1 MVTTSSEPVSEAK
14 ARVVSRIWQS
24 IASSGVPVSAIP
36 KDQLDTLVN
45 SIADGVLVAI
55 DQEFENAGLPSRG
68 LAAEA
73 APLNDEEK
81 VLWEGRPFLSLTTY
95 YRVTNQRVR
104 AQYGL
109 IGRDYDDIELIRIQD
124 LDRSQGLGERMLG
137 IGDVHILSSDPSK
150 PALTL
155 RNVADPDQ
163 VHEIVRKAMLDAR
176 KKYRYS
182 VQEEM

>member
-1 MVTTSSEPVSEAK
+1 MSVSEAK
-14 ARVVSRIWQS
+14 AKVVTRIWQS
-24 IASSGVPVSAIP
+24 IASSGVSVTAIP

-55 DQEFENAGLPSRG
+55 DQEFEEAGLPSHG

-73 APLNDEEK
+73 APLGDEEK
-81 VLWEGRPFLSLTTY
+81 LLWEGRPFLSLTTY
-95 YRVTNQRVR
+95 YRITNQRVR

-109 IGRDYDDIELIRIQD
+109 LGRDFDDIELIRIQD
-124 LDRSQGLGERMLG
+124 LDRSQGVGERMLG
-137 IGDVHILSSDPSK
+137 IGDIHILSADPSR
-150 PALTL
+150 PTL
-155 RNVADPDQ
+155 DLKNVADPDK
-163 VHEIVRKAMLDAR
+163 VHEILRKAMLDAR